1 MHILVW
7 MQGMR
12 LQDDTNLQTY
22 QSHEKQTFCRE
33 DKYNH
38 VQYPEKNTNILKK
51 KKRIIRRHWFHID
64 ETLSCNITCQ
74 TNFFFSAV

>member
-1 MHILVW
+1 

-51 KKRIIRRHWFHID
+51 KK
-64 ETLSCNITCQ
+64 EL
-74 TNFFFSAV
+74 